1 MRIVIMDAQGGG
13 VGRLLVEGLKRALPD
28 QTLIAAGT
36 NALAT
41 SAMLR
46 AGADQ
51 GATGENAIVVCA
63 RQAELI
69 LAPIGMVLCDAMLGE
84 VTATMAA
91 AVGNSPAHK
100 ILIPI
105 SRCQTTI
112 AGLPALTLSEA
123 VSAAVQTAVGL
134 VRDRQGTPVR

>member
-84 VTATMAA
+84 VTAAMAA
-91 AVGNSPAHK
+91 AVGSSPAHK

>member
-84 VTATMAA
+84 VTAAMAA
-91 AVGNSPAHK
+91 AVGSSPAHK

-134 VRDRQGTPVR
+134 VRDRQGTPAR

>member
-91 AVGNSPAHK
+91 AVGSSPAHK